1 MTAIRTHRPARFA
14 CFVTGTDT
22 GVGKTH
28 ATATLLHALHGA
40 GYSTVGMKPVAAG
53 GEWLDDRWQ
62 NDDVDQLR
70 AAGSVIVPQEEMCP
84 FFFRTP
90 ASPHLAAAL
99 EGERITRGPIRDAL
113 EVLRRKADAVVVEGV
128 GGFVVPLDVGA
139 VRWTTADLAVM
150 LDLPVIMVVGVRLG
164 CLSHAMLTAEA
175 VRARGL
181 KLAGWIANRIDP
193 DMLLPTE
200 NIVTLQDAL
209 DAPLLGELPWQVAP
223 AAAAQHLDLAPLFA
237 SPLPGPSAETGAPR
251 HA

>member
-1 MTAIRTHRPARFA
+1 MIANRPDRFA

-70 AAGSVIVPQEEMCP
+70 AAGSVIVPQEAMCP

-90 ASPHLAAAL
+90 ASPHLSAAL
-99 EGERITRGPIRDAL
+99 EGQRITREPIQTAFDAL
-113 EVLRRKADAVVVEGV
+113 RQQAEAVVVEGV
-128 GGFVVPLDVGA
+128 GGFIVPLDVGPE
-139 VRWTTADLAVM
+139 RWNTADLAAM
-150 LDLPVIMVVGVRLG
+150 LGLPVIMVVGVRLG

-181 KLAGWIANRIDP
+181 TLAGWIANRIDP
-193 DMLLPTE
+193 DMLLPAE

-209 DAPLLGELPWQVAP
+209 DAPMLGELPWQVAP
-223 AAAAQHLDLAPLFA
+223 AVAAQYLDLAPLLASMPPVA
-237 SPLPGPSAETGAPR
+237 SPSTASPR

>member
-1 MTAIRTHRPARFA
+1 MIANKPERFA

-99 EGERITRGPIRDAL
+99 EGERITREPIRAAFDTL
-113 EVLRRKADAVVVEGV
+113 CTRADAVVVEGV
-128 GGFVVPLDVGA
+128 GGFVVALDVGA
-139 VRWTTADLAVM
+139 VRWNTADLAVM

-193 DMLLPTE
+193 DMLLPAE

-209 DAPLLGELPWQVAP
+209 DAPMLGELPWQVAP
-223 AAAAQHLDLAPLFA
+223 AVAAQHLDLAPLLA
-237 SPLPGPSAETGAPR
+237 SMPPVASTTYTAPR